1 MPANNAATTCRDC
14 GGSFAFSED
23 ERRSFVNEGHLHTP
37 SRCAACREARKTRQ
51 LQSGA
56 RPLPPAFR
64 ELRQVRTSVVCSACG
79 QTSVVPFAPRTGRA
93 VNCANCYRGARGSG

>member
-23 ERRSFVNEGHLHTP
+23 ERRSFVNEGHLHPP
-37 SRCAACREARKTRQ
+37 SRCGPCREARKMRQ
-51 LQSGA
+51 LQSGV
-56 RPLPPAFR
+56 RLMPPAFR

-79 QTSVVPFAPRTGRA
+79 ETAVVPFAPRAGRE
-93 VNCANCYRGARGSG
+93 VYCANCHRRRRADA